1 MKKYKNNSTG
11 EIVFVKDCMMK
22 NPHTFKYIKG
32 AVMFTGNQIY
42 VMKEEE
48 FKKKFTFLEET
59 IDTSSVPT
67 ILKMYTIVMSVF
79 TAILV
84 LITVLFALNNHP
96 VLSIISGV
104 FGIISAL
111 CAYDGFKVFKRYKY
125 GRVQQPL

>member
-22 NPHTFKYIKG
+22 NPHTYKYIKG
-32 AVMFTGNQIY
+32 AVMFVRNQVY
-42 VMKEEE
+42 VIKEDE
-48 FKKKFTFLEET
+48 FKKKFTFIEET
-59 IDTSSVPT
+59 ADTNNVPAM
-67 ILKMYTIVMSVF
+67 LKMYTIIMSVF

-96 VLSIISGV
+96 VLSVISGV

-125 GRVQQPL
+125 GRVQQPM